1 VPRSKDFRAALSSR
15 TADPRSDAL
24 SVYFPPADARPAE
37 AGLPGTAVGQAS
49 RRASASPGRSAAGV
63 RGQAVQPSARPTR
76 MAPYVSIT
84 TYMATELEEALH
96 RAAYA
101 RGGPSQKSVI
111 VREAL
116 DTLLDELDA
125 LSDADPAAYADR
137 VAQIRAEPRQGAV
150 RAYLVDQA
158 VHARLQDL
166 AAEDRIPLSASVR
179 AALRTALASQRLHG
193 ARP

>member
-1 VPRSKDFRAALSSR
+1 MPRSKDFRAALSSR

-24 SVYFPPADARPAE
+24 AVYFPPADAIPAE
-37 AGLPGTAVGQAS
+37 AGLPGTAGQAS
-49 RRASASPGRSAAGV
+49 RRVPPSRGRSTAGV
-63 RGQAVQPSARPTR
+63 RQQAVQPSARPTR

-116 DTLLDELDA
+116 DVLLAELDV

-150 RAYLVDQA
+150 RAYLIDQA